1 MPQIF
6 HVMFQSNYFH
16 HQPPLI
22 RPLLVH
28 SFHLWHHQC
37 WTQAVLF
44 SDLLCVGA
52 QSSRDSNCRP
62 CTQIVADNYTCKLE
76 LDLWFCLDPLPVNPP
91 HLHSC
96 DTRSLLCAWSHPSL
110 LFWFWY
116 FSPARINL
124 KGKSPTHFSCPSP
137 CPFPGSSW
145 PVYTAHSCASQ
156 GWTKRVWSSTSIIVL
171 SPWLMWRRRH
181 GYPRCDTPFTK
192 AEIPVSDN
200 QYDNK
205 IFCEVRDITPTAR
218 LSVESKS
225 TLFER
230 KERFDYDTNTGI
242 NQLMIFLDNMEQK
255 QIKCDCRINTTD
267 PAKLCPEAADR
278 RVSRSSIF
286 GRIQNCPFWQE
297 GALCQSYQCSESIS
311 DVCSKGHWAKNQ

>member
-116 FSPARINL
+116 FSPARRNL
-124 KGKSPTHFSCPSP
+124 KGKIHAHFYCPSL
-137 CPFPGSSW
+137 CPPPLKFLASVDSSSLCFPRVENEGVWAAMISLSS
-145 PVYTAHSCASQ
+145 P
-156 GWTKRVWSSTSIIVL
+156 
-171 SPWLMWRRRH
+171 
-181 GYPRCDTPFTK
+181 
-192 AEIPVSDN
+192 
-200 QYDNK
+200 
-205 IFCEVRDITPTAR
+205 
-218 LSVESKS
+218 
-225 TLFER
+225 
-230 KERFDYDTNTGI
+230 
-242 NQLMIFLDNMEQK
+242 
-255 QIKCDCRINTTD
+255 CDCCVGSDMVTLGVIH
-267 PAKLCPEAADR
+267 
-278 RVSRSSIF
+278 RSQ
-286 GRIQNCPFWQE
+286 RIQFRSVTISPKMKYLAKCVTESLSLDYQYNPKAS
-297 GALCQSYQCSESIS
+297 GSTGRSALPAPPMQGIDQRCVS
-311 DVCSKGHWAKNQ
+311 